1 VFLKGSEY
9 FCYPSYYMV
18 ADSMSMFPYYLDRKE
33 IQNDFHCVSLHV
45 RVGTIS
51 EFTCMMGIA

>member
-1 VFLKGSEY
+1 
-9 FCYPSYYMV
+9 MV